1 VSELHHPQTNTFCP
15 AELLVNHF
23 YTLVKT
29 SIYLNELQKHA
40 LLKDPQ
46 DKKHDE
52 TLSHKAVSCLYR
64 EIDFRVVEHPW
75 LKLLSIR
82 NWSHFATPTRF
93 RSQARPPD

>member
-52 TLSHKAVSCLYR
+52 TLSHKQFTAFTKILTLESWNT
-64 EIDFRVVEHPW
+64 HG
-75 LKLLSIR
+75 
-82 NWSHFATPTRF
+82 
-93 RSQARPPD
+93 